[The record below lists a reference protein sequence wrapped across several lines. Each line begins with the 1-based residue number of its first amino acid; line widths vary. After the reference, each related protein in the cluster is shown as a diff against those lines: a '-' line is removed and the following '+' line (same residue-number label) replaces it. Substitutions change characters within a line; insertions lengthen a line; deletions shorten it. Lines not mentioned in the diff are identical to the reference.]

1 MRNLLLVLLIL
12 IFLNISLNYWFIR
25 LSLCW
30 YKKSN
35 TNYNNDYDDNNSSN
49 KICEQSSNFVEISV
63 NQMTDFMI
71 LEMLILNISQDLF

>member
-12 IFLNISLNYWFIR
+12 IFFNISLNYWFIR

>member
-12 IFLNISLNYWFIR
+12 IFLNLLLNYWFIR
-25 LSLCW
+25 LALCW

-49 KICEQSSNFVEISV
+49 KICEKSSNFVEISV